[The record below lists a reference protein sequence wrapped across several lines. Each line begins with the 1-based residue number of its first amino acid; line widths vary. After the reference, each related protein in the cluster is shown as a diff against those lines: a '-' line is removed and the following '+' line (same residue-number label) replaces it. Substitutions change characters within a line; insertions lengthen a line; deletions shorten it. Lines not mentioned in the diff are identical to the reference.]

1 MSNKSIYTALD
12 LAREAM
18 DKEVRKALESVRTAN
33 PDYLCGKLQGL
44 MDAQLILAD
53 MLRAVNDCYMDEW
66 ADTEVKLKAV
76 VREWENRREWGH
88 R

>member
-1 MSNKSIYTALD
+1 MSNKAIYTALD

-18 DKEVRKALESVRTAN
+18 DREIRKALESTRTAN
-33 PDYLCGKLQGL
+33 PDYFLGKLQGL

-53 MLRAVNDCYMDEW
+53 MQRAVNDCYMDEW
-66 ADTEVKLKAV
+66 VDLESKLKAV
-76 VREWENRREWGH
+76 VSNWGNIREWGH

>member
-1 MSNKSIYTALD
+1 MSNKAIYTALD

-33 PDYLCGKLQGL
+33 PDYLRGKLQGL

-53 MLRAVNDCYMDEW
+53 MLRAVNDCCMYDW
-66 ADTEVKLKAV
+66 VDTEAKLKAV
-76 VREWENRREWGH
+76 VEDWEDK
-88 R
+88 